1 MLCMQCISNLL
12 SLTHRERAKLNYSKW
27 TMKDIVQSTSA
38 LLFFVAFRIGTL
50 EMTEET
56 KDLFLEFLKSE
67 NKNCLFQTLYAK
79 FQQGVHFY
87 SQIIEP

>member
-1 MLCMQCISNLL
+1 
-12 SLTHRERAKLNYSKW
+12 
-27 TMKDIVQSTSA
+27 
-38 LLFFVAFRIGTL
+38 
-50 EMTEET
+50 MTEET

-87 SQIIEP
+87 SQIIEPWMQEFVMEMLVQP